1 MDKII
6 EAGDKTIRELLA
18 DVRSSG
24 SYTVDDYQRE
34 YKWDTKQVGELIDD
48 LFAAFGKFY
57 NKSHAPTDV
66 KGYGGYYLGSVILS
80 ERNIVDGQQRLTSL
94 TLLLIR
100 LRHLSSDEGL
110 RAQLA
115 ALIYSDSFGEK
126 SFNIDVEERN
136 DCLNVLCTS
145 GEPGEAHRN
154 SEDESVRNLAK
165 RYDDITDK
173 LGGKS
178 DKELELFSYWLTG
191 KVLLVRIGTSSK
203 SNAYEVFETTNDRGL
218 RLTSV
223 DMLKNFLL
231 SKVGNAERAS
241 VVAQWKKSVG
251 GLINYAQK
259 DGQEEDSDAIKAW
272 LRARHAKTMRKRD
285 KDAEPEDFEQIG
297 TFHRWVRKN
306 SQIIGLS
313 IASDFVRFVKRD
325 MAFYLGWYLNIRKA
339 ADKFNSELEC
349 VYYNA
354 ENDFTLQY
362 PVLLSVLSPD
372 DGDEAV
378 VRKLRIVSRYLDILL
393 YRRIMRWDAVTRST
407 LEYTMYNLILDIR
420 GKSEDELLQ
429 CLREKL
435 AKDKDATPDKNY
447 RWYRNRDKVRSVL
460 ARITHHITTEAGGVS
475 NYAEYRPYDI
485 EHIWPDDYEK
495 LKAEFDDK
503 EDFDY
508 LRNHLGGLLLLP
520 KKVNRSL
527 SDKPYPKKLEV
538 YLRENLLAASLH
550 PKCYQNNPGFSQ
562 FKEKSGLPFKPHAEF
577 KKEDLQ
583 ERQELYLQIAEQ
595 IWNPDRLAE

>member
-6 EAGDKTIRELLA
+6 EAGDKTIRELLSA
-18 DVRSSG
+18 VRSSG

-94 TLLLIR
+94 TLLLIC
-100 LRHLSSDEGL
+100 LRHLSPDEGL

-115 ALIYSDSFGEK
+115 ELIYSDSFGEK

-136 DCLNVLCTS
+136 DCLNVLYTS
-145 GEPGEAHRN
+145 GEPEEAHRN
-154 SEDESVRNLAK
+154 SEDESVRNLAN
-165 RYDDITDK
+165 RYDDIADK
-173 LGGKS
+173 LGGKLE
-178 DKELELFSYWLTG
+178 KELELFSYWLMG
-191 KVLLVRIGTSSK
+191 KVLLVKIVASSE

-231 SKVGNAERAS
+231 SKAGDAERAG
-241 VVAQWKKSVG
+241 VVAQWKKSIG
-251 GLINYAQK
+251 GLVNYNY
-259 DGQEEDSDAIKAW
+259 GQEEDSDAIKAW
-272 LRARHAKTMRKRD
+272 LRARHAKTMRQRK
-285 KDAEPEDFEQIG
+285 KGAESKDFEQIG
-297 TFHRWVRKN
+297 TFHRWVRNN

-313 IASDFVRFVKRD
+313 AASDFARFVKRD
-325 MAFYLGWYLNIRKA
+325 MAFYLDWYLNIRKA
-339 ADKFNSELEC
+339 ADEFNSELEYI
-349 VYYNA
+349 YYNS

-393 YRRIMRWDAVTRST
+393 YRRIMRRSAVTRST
-407 LEYTMYNLILDIR
+407 LEYTMYTLILEIR

-435 AKDKDATPDKNY
+435 AKDKDATPDKHFGLD
-447 RWYRNRDKVRSVL
+447 RNSAKVRFVL

-475 NYAEYRPYDI
+475 SYAQYRPYDI
-485 EHIWPDDYEK
+485 EHIWANRYKQSESGYDNE
-495 LKAEFDDK
+495 
-503 EDFDY
+503 EDFNYFRDC
-508 LRNHLGGLLLLP
+508 LGGLLLLP
-520 KKVNRSL
+520 RSFNRSYG
-527 SDKPYPKKLEV
+527 DKPYAQKQKL
-538 YLRENLLAASLH
+538 YLQQNLLARSLH
-550 PKCYQNNPGFSQ
+550 PDCYQNNPGFSR
-562 FKEKSGLPFKPHAEF
+562 FIEKSGLPFKPHEEF

-583 ERQELYLQIAEQ
+583 ERQELYLQIAGQ